1 MIGVPRVFRTIG
13 TDACATEGEAP
24 ISDHADS
31 KGLEI
36 AEEPRGQFET
46 AHPARAS
53 RWPFFQPLRRS
64 LPAAGGRKRAPAL
77 GRNPSRT
84 RAAPTRH

>member
-1 MIGVPRVFRTIG
+1 MCFGVG
-13 TDACATEGEAP
+13 SP
-24 ISDHADS
+24 ISDHADT

-36 AEEPRGQFET
+36 AEEACGQFET
-46 AHPARAS
+46 AHPRAS
-53 RWPFFQPLRRS
+53 RWPFFEPLRRS

-84 RAAPTRH
+84 RPAPTRN